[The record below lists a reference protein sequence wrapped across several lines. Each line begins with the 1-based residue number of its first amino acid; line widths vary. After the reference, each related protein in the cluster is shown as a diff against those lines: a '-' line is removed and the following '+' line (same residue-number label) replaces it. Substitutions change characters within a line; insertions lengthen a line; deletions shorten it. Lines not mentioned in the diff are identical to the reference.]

1 MPDRQLRT
9 LLRHL
14 QRTTARGDA
23 SGLTD
28 GQLLERFATA
38 RQETAFEALVWRH
51 GTMVLNVCRRLLHR
65 PQDAED
71 AFQATFLMLVRKAS
85 AIHKREA
92 VGSWL
97 YKVAYRVALRAR
109 LAESRRAQREPQGLE
124 FPPSEP
130 EDDLLWRDLRP
141 LLDEEVNRLPE
152 KYRRAVV
159 LCYLSGKS
167 TEEAAAQL
175 GCPRGT
181 VLSRLAWARARLR
194 GRLARRGLAPTAAAL
209 AAPLAEN
216 AASASLP
223 RALVDATVKAALWF
237 AAGKPAVVGM
247 LSPTAVSL
255 MEGVVRAM
263 HLTKIKW
270 AVGLLV
276 VGAALAIG
284 VGLWAVRPATAD
296 PIDKKKDDAG
306 RAAPKA
312 ADDAQP
318 AAKAQAPQ
326 RPLGTWDR
334 EIGPN
339 HITLRFDA
347 DHLYGTAMLADKDK
361 KITFSLDA
369 DYSVTRDSVLYGVIT
384 GADVPGAENLD
395 NGEALAL
402 AAQLPDQPF
411 SARYRVDGTMLTIK
425 DVKFGGVGLK
435 ATNNNEMA
443 ELLFVVGRY
452 KKKSGAGEETPW

>member
-1 MPDRQLRT
+1 MPDRQLGT

-14 QRTTARGDA
+14 RRTTARGDA
-23 SGLTD
+23 GGLTD
-28 GQLLERFATA
+28 GQLLERFAA
-38 RQETAFEALVWRH
+38 ERQETAFEALVWRH
-51 GTMVLNVCRRLLHR
+51 GTMVLNVCRRLLRR

-71 AFQATFLMLVRKAS
+71 AFQATFLLLVRKAGS
-85 AIHKREA
+85 IHKRES

-109 LAESRRAQREPQGLE
+109 HAETRRAQREPQGLE
-124 FPPSEP
+124 FPAAEP
-130 EDDLLWRDLRP
+130 DDHLLWRDLRP

-209 AAPLAEN
+209 AAVLSEK
-216 AASASLP
+216 AASAAPSG
-223 RALVDATVKAALWF
+223 ALHDGTVKAAHWL
-237 AAGKPAVVGM
+237 AAGKPAPAGV
-247 LSPTAVSL
+247 LSPAAVSL

-263 HLTKIKW
+263 YLTKIKW
-270 AVGLLV
+270 AAGILV
-276 VGAALAIG
+276 VGAALGIG

-296 PIDKKKDDAG
+296 PLDKKKDDAG
-306 RAAPKA
+306 RAAPKP
-312 ADDAQP
+312 ADEAQP
-318 AAKAQAPQ
+318 AAKAQAAQ
-326 RPLGTWDR
+326 RPVGTWDR

-339 HITLRFDA
+339 HITLRFEA
-347 DHLYGTAMLADKDK
+347 DHLYGTAVLADKDK

-369 DYSVTRDSVLYGVIT
+369 DYSVTRDSILYGVIT
-384 GADVPGAENLD
+384 GAEVPGAENLD
-395 NGEALAL
+395 NSDTLAL
-402 AAQLPDQPF
+402 AARLPDQPF
-411 SARYRVDGTMLTIK
+411 SARYRVDGTTLTIK
-425 DVKFGGVGLK
+425 DVKFGGVGLNDMK
-435 ATNNNEMA
+435 NNEMA
-443 ELLFVVGRY
+443 ELLLVVGRY